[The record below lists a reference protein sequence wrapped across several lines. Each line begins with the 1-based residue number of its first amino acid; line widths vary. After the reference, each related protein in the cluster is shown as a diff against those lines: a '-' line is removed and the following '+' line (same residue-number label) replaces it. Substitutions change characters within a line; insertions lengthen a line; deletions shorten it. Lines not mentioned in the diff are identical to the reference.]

1 MVRFI
6 LSVKAQVVT
15 LSTTNWVCYTYI
27 QNVYEHAKWLH
38 SYKQGSPSV
47 DCIQTKIK
55 VTTKCNLIPILAWTS
70 DYNNSFTD
78 FWSLLFNLL
87 VQFVPSKGYNDFKD
101 KEMVMQ
107 RFWSLFK
114 MDYLDVLLWSQMQLW
129 FTSSPWWKTILSVVI
144 VIILFLLFAPYICNC
159 IMDFVSKQ
167 YEAFKLQMII
177 QAPMIVTDSSS
188 YYLGFLDQRSSI

>member
-87 VQFVPSKGYNDFKD
+87 VQFVPSKDT
-101 KEMVMQ
+101 M
-107 RFWSLFK
+107 
-114 MDYLDVLLWSQMQLW
+114 
-129 FTSSPWWKTILSVVI
+129 TSKT
-144 VIILFLLFAPYICNC
+144 
-159 IMDFVSKQ
+159 K
-167 YEAFKLQMII
+167 KW
-177 QAPMIVTDSSS
+177 
-188 YYLGFLDQRSSI
+188 

>member
-159 IMDFVSKQ
+159 IMNFVSQ
-167 YEAFKLQMII
+167 CLEVFKLQ
-177 QAPMIVTDSSS
+177 
-188 YYLGFLDQRSSI
+188 